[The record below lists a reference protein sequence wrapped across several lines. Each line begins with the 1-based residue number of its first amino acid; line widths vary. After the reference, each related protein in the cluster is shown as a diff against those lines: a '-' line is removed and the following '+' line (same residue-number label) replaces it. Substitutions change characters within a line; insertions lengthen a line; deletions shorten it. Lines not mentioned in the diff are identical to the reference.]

1 MWMTRW
7 AKLWDMSGTVRQPS
21 TELLRVAGVIEKM
34 IDEYRRALRS
44 VAVVGRWE
52 APQESLALGWLLIR
66 NVEAVAEL
74 ARRDEVLVTAAWSNT
89 RVAFEL
95 STRIMWILQ
104 PADRYEAEC
113 RRLSLLGEYQEIEQ
127 KLAREVPSQSD
138 LHIRK
143 AEAIKT
149 FREGVMAAL
158 PDGYKVSRM
167 PSFLNMLNTLDI
179 PEMYQYYRQGS
190 QFIHGGM
197 YASASYSKDLG
208 SYRRLGDF
216 TLTGD
221 WVLPMRLSWLSL
233 RNAARIILDRL
244 DVTNQAMP
252 QWGELKDHADEAF
265 RALAFYATQPGRR
278 QIDG

>member
-1 MWMTRW
+1 MTRW
-7 AKLWDMSGTVRQPS
+7 ASLWNMSGTVRQPS
-21 TELLRVAGVIEKM
+21 AEVLRVAGVIEKM

-44 VAVVGRWE
+44 VAGMGRWE

-74 ARRDEVLVTAAWSNT
+74 ARRDEALVTAAWSNT

-104 PADRYEAEC
+104 PSDRHEAEC
-113 RRLSLLGEYQEIEQ
+113 RWLSLLGEYEEIER

-138 LHIRK
+138 LHNRK
-143 AEAIKT
+143 AEAIKK
-149 FREGVMAAL
+149 FREGVKAAL
-158 PDGYKVSRM
+158 PGGYRVSRM
-167 PSFLNMLNTLDI
+167 PSFLNMLNALKT

-216 TLTGD
+216 TSTVD

-233 RNAARIILDRL
+233 RNASRIILDRL
-244 DVTNQAMP
+244 DVPKRFMP

-265 RALAFYATQPGRR
+265 QALAFYATRPGRG
-278 QIDG
+278 QIDD